1 MVFKLFPHTKVVLLK
16 KVYANFVGLSVSVK
30 QLKFFFKST
39 EVKDG
44 DSADKLGMK
53 DGDKIRTAKTRKD
66 TAFNQQKVVLDKVH
80 LMRRSRMHMTRPA
93 TEKSQQFLEAE
104 EM

>member
-1 MVFKLFPHTKVVLLK
+1 MVFKLFPHTKMVLLK

-39 EVKDG
+39 EVKDV

-53 DGDKIRTAKTRKD
+53 DGDKIRTAKTKKD

-80 LMRRSRMHMTRPA
+80 SMRRSRMHMTRPA
-93 TEKSQQFLEAE
+93 TEKSLQFLEAE